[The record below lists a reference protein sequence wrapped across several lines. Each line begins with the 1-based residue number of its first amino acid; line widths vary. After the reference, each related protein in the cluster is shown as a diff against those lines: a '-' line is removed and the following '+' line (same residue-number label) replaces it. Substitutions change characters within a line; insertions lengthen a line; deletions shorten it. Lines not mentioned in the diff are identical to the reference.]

1 MAIISD
7 YLYRIQDLTNKNLQ
21 ILSAINESFS
31 TKKDHLSVSIGG
43 QQYVIPSF
51 ICLENK
57 INSLQADFEE
67 LVSMPKTGTATIT
80 VDGTTQKIQ
89 MMGYS
94 NTPDEQHI
102 TPVTTFLAE
111 KTDVLKDFMSPAPYV
126 HLNLSEVA
134 DNTKTVIVKKV
145 AVKNPDAVEAI
156 RQVAEADGRVSWGA
170 VYRVLDYWEEDKDY
184 TEYDTFRRMP
194 AKTNNPLGHYTVKRI
209 CSQTLDEDF
218 EEHYTLELNEDLTY
232 TVENESIEQQLQTG
246 DWLVGN
252 GDRVKFQ
259 VEAVQPANRTVQ
271 VKVMDGAY
279 AEIHDNT
286 GEPEKYTLR
295 FYRQADY
302 SPFKYIN
309 VPLEEDKY
317 ICIFAAA
324 VNDDLNIQAPW
335 GDGLFIDTDTLTID
349 IDGQIYGFREY
360 YDTYVNNLGDSLFG
374 ICSMVNNTV
383 NNYTK
388 DEFDAITSYK
398 PVIPADHYTV
408 TQINKH
414 LDDADSVENIR
425 RLYNQKATYKSELDT
440 VQDSITAVT
449 KMLSELSFDDTT
461 NSREKYTG
469 QLSELN
475 AKKTELTNSIAA
487 VSQEIAESAN
497 NTELPVENAK
507 YHIRGYADSSVEGMP
522 KIIKLDVEYRYKNK
536 NKFQGSAM
544 TITDEFIYS
553 DWNRQT
559 TFVDMRHPSTDGFTF
574 SFDWEEDSSNK
585 NVPSWNQIDIPIS
598 QGEVVDFKVRY
609 TFDLGWPFV
618 TTVSQWSDIV
628 QVEFPTEFLANVDI
642 LDIIEENNSDVK
654 SYQFDSKLRADGI
667 YDHVGDKIQD
677 QDITYFHKADSITS
691 GFYTDER
698 RVIPLSDKLH
708 SMHDDIL
715 DLKSEVYG
723 VSDEDLVV
731 SVTDSAQTV
740 VLRPFVENVIDTV
753 DYTSNPNKEKLF
765 ATIPNLTE
773 VLAPEQ
779 IAYQQLTISIYNGGE
794 YNAKLFTMFPGPY
807 KNILTDRAPS
817 KFDPK
822 DYTQCTYSANS
833 AGTVVPVYEHGVWML
848 TDKIDSSSRL
858 AQQMRCNC
866 GCQNC
871 NCTPDL
877 EIATPQ
883 HFNQFIYFRM
893 NDIFNAM
900 PYYNDSFGSTSSL
913 KGYDGAAL
921 IESTSKAIPQ
931 AWPYINGIT
940 DTSVGSGNCYGTL
953 FPYIGVLSNICIDSD
968 DTYKVIKPGETV
980 SIPLSFWYWFSDD
993 TTVDYITKEIAFDF
1007 RTSLYRDPVTYRL
1020 TVNAGN
1026 TAKVYSKVRRDSGY
1040 VGSKYTASVTKIAAD
1055 TKSKVTSKGVGTLA
1069 TVQKKGLKRR

>member
-80 VDGTTQKIQ
+80 TDGTTQKIQ

-102 TPVTTFLAE
+102 TPVTTFLTE
-111 KTDVLKDFMSPAPYV
+111 KTDVLKDFMSPSPYV

-145 AVKNPDAVEAI
+145 AVKNPDAVDAI
-156 RQVAEADGRVSWGA
+156 RQVADADGRVSWGA

-232 TVENESIEQQLQTG
+232 TVENEAIEQQLQVG

-259 VEAVQPANRTVQ
+259 VEAVQPANKTVQ

-398 PVIPADHYTV
+398 PVIPVDHYTV

-440 VQDSITAVT
+440 VQDSITSVT

-553 DWNRQT
+553 DWNRQA

-642 LDIIEENNSDVK
+642 LDIIEENNNDVK

-677 QDITYFHKADSITS
+677 QDLTYFHKADSIAS

-731 SVTDSAQTV
+731 TVTDSTQTV
-740 VLRPFVENVIDTV
+740 VLRPFVENIIEVV
-753 DYTSNPNKEKLF
+753 DFSSNPNKSAIFDIDGLGQSQYAIDSFK
-765 ATIPNLTE
+765 A
-773 VLAPEQ
+773 AYEQ
-779 IAYQQLTISIYNGGE
+779 LSINIYNGGE

-807 KNILTDRAPS
+807 KSILTDKAPS

-822 DYTQCTYSANS
+822 DYTACTYDQDGGLDYTN
-833 AGTVVPVYEHGVWML
+833 GVWMQL
-848 TDKIDSSSRL
+848 DKIDSSSRL
-858 AQQMRCNC
+858 SSQSACVDNC
-866 GCQNC
+866 PLVNSRAELDYA
-871 NCTPDL
+871 N
-877 EIATPQ
+877 PQ
-883 HFNQFIYFRM
+883 HFNQFLYFRM
-893 NDIFNAM
+893 NNVFNAL
-900 PYYNDSFGSTSSL
+900 PYYGTEQGILQTDGS
-913 KGYDGAAL
+913 AL
-921 IESTSKAIPQ
+921 IESTLKAVPT
-931 AWPYINGIT
+931 AWKAGGVT
-940 DTSVGSGNCYGTL
+940 TSDIQPSSSPTLFGTL
-953 FPYIGVLSNICIDSD
+953 YPYPGVLSNICIDSD
-968 DTYKVIKPGETV
+968 DPYKVIKPGESV
-980 SIPLSFWYWFSDD
+980 SIPIGFWYWFAESAADAG
-993 TTVDYITKEIAFDF
+993 ISKEIAFDF
-1007 RTSLYRDPVTYRL
+1007 RTSLYRDPVTYRI
-1020 TVNAGN
+1020 TVKTGN
-1026 TAKVYSKVRRDSGY
+1026 TSKVYSKVRRDSGY
-1040 VGSKYTASVTKIAAD
+1040 VGSKYTAAVTKIAAD
-1055 TKSKVTSKGVGTLA
+1055 TKSKLTSNGIGTLTNA
-1069 TVQKKGLKRR
+1069 KKKGLRKL

>member
-80 VDGTTQKIQ
+80 TDGTTQKIQ

-94 NTPDEQHI
+94 NTPGEQHI

-111 KTDVLKDFMSPAPYV
+111 KTDVLKDFMSPSPYI

-134 DNTKTVIVKKV
+134 DNIKTVNVKKV
-145 AVKNPDAVEAI
+145 AIKNPDAVEAI

-209 CSQTLDEDF
+209 CSQTLDGDF

-232 TVENESIEQQLQTG
+232 TVENEAIEQQLQVG

-295 FYRQADY
+295 FYRKADY

-317 ICIFAAA
+317 VCVFAAA

-360 YDTYVNNLGDSLFG
+360 YDSYVNNLGDSLFG
-374 ICSMVNNTV
+374 ICSMVNNTL

-388 DEFDAITSYK
+388 AEFDAIVSYK
-398 PVIPADHYTV
+398 PVVPEDHYTV

-414 LDDADSVENIR
+414 LDDSDTVENIR
-425 RLYNQKATYKSELDT
+425 RLYNQKAVYKSELET
-440 VQDSITAVT
+440 VQNSITNVT
-449 KMLSELSFDDTT
+449 KLLSELSFDDTT
-461 NSREKYTG
+461 NSRDKYTG
-469 QLSELN
+469 QLTDLN
-475 AKKTELTNSIAA
+475 SKKIELTNSIAA

-497 NTELPVENAK
+497 STELPVENAK
-507 YHIRGYADSSVEGMP
+507 YHIRGYADSAVDGMP

-544 TITDEFIYS
+544 TITDQFIYS

-574 SFDWEEDSSNK
+574 SFNWEEDSSNK
-585 NVPSWNQIDIPIS
+585 NLPSWNQIDIPIS
-598 QGEVVDFKVRY
+598 QGEVVDFRVRY

-628 QVEFPTEFLANVDI
+628 QVEFPTEFLANIDI
-642 LDIIEENNSDVK
+642 LNIIEENNNDVK
-654 SYQFDSKLRADGI
+654 SYQFDSKLRSEGI
-667 YDHVGDKIQD
+667 YDHVADEVKD
-677 QDITYFHKADSITS
+677 QDITYFHKADYVTS

-708 SMHDDIL
+708 SMHNDIL

-731 SVTDSAQTV
+731 TVTDSNQTV
-740 VLRPFVENVIDTV
+740 VLRPYSDNVIEV
-753 DYTSNPNKEKLF
+753 IDYVSNPNKENIFNIDNDSSSGYASDSFK
-765 ATIPNLTE
+765 
-773 VLAPEQ
+773 V
-779 IAYQQLTISIYNGGE
+779 AYEQLTLTIYNGGE

-807 KNILTDRAPS
+807 KSLLTDKAPS

-822 DYTQCTYSANS
+822 DYTACTYDTN
-833 AGTVVPVYEHGVWML
+833 GMLDYTNGVWMQM
-848 TDKIDSSSRL
+848 DKIDSSSRL
-858 AQQMRCNC
+858 AGQAGCIVDNC
-866 GCQNC
+866 PLVN
-871 NCTPDL
+871 TTTTEL
-877 EIATPQ
+877 EYANPQ
-883 HFNQFIYFRM
+883 HFNQFLYFRM
-893 NDIFNAM
+893 NNVFNAV
-900 PYYNDSFGSTSSL
+900 PYYGNLGSGIL
-913 KGYDGAAL
+913 QADGICE
-921 IESTSKAIPQ
+921 IESTCKAVPT
-931 AWPYINGIT
+931 AWKPKGLTNNDI
-940 DTSVGSGNCYGTL
+940 SAGSGTQYFGTL
-953 FPYIGVLSNICIDSD
+953 YPYPGVLSNICIDSD
-968 DTYKVIKPGETV
+968 ETFKVIRPGESI
-980 SIPLSFWYWFSDD
+980 SIPLSFWYWFSSSASDKGMVKD
-993 TTVDYITKEIAFDF
+993 IAFDF

-1020 TVNAGN
+1020 TVKTGN
-1026 TAKVYSKVRRDSGY
+1026 TDKIYSKVRRDSGF
-1040 VGSKYTASVTKIAAD
+1040 VGSKYTASVTKVASEA
-1055 TKSKVTSKGVGTLA
+1055 KSKLSDQSITSTSSVINGG
-1069 TVQKKGLKRR
+1069 KRRR

>member
-80 VDGTTQKIQ
+80 TDGTTQKIQ

-94 NTPDEQHI
+94 NTPGEQHI
-102 TPVTTFLAE
+102 TPVTTFFSE

-232 TVENESIEQQLQTG
+232 TVENEAIEQQLQVG

-335 GDGLFIDTDTLTID
+335 GDGLFIDTDALTID

-360 YDTYVNNLGDSLFG
+360 YDSYVNNLGDSLFG
-374 ICSMVNNTV
+374 ICSMVDNTV

-398 PVIPADHYTV
+398 PVIPVDHYTV

-618 TTVSQWSDIV
+618 TTVSQWSDII
-628 QVEFPTEFLANVDI
+628 QVEFPTEFLANIDI
-642 LDIIEENNSDVK
+642 LDIIEENNNDVK

-731 SVTDSAQTV
+731 TVTDSTQTV
-740 VLRPFVENVIDTV
+740 VLRPFVENVIEVV
-753 DYTSNPNKEKLF
+753 DFSSNPNKSKIFDIEGLGQSPYSVESY
-765 ATIPNLTE
+765 A
-773 VLAPEQ
+773 AAYEQ
-779 IAYQQLTISIYNGGE
+779 LSINIYNGGE

-807 KNILTDRAPS
+807 KSILTDKAPS

-822 DYTQCTYSANS
+822 DYTSCTYSQDGGLDYAN
-833 AGTVVPVYEHGVWML
+833 GVWMQL
-848 TDKIDSSSRL
+848 DKIDSSSRL
-858 AQQMRCNC
+858 SSQSTCVDNC
-866 GCQNC
+866 PLVNHRAELDYA
-871 NCTPDL
+871 N
-877 EIATPQ
+877 PQ
-883 HFNQFIYFRM
+883 HFNQFLYFRM
-893 NDIFNAM
+893 NNIFNAL
-900 PYYNDSFGSTSSL
+900 PYYGTSSGIL
-913 KGYDGAAL
+913 QSEGNEL
-921 IESTSKAIPQ
+921 IDSTFKAVPT
-931 AWPYINGIT
+931 AWGPGGLTT
-940 DTSVGSGNCYGTL
+940 DSIQSSSSPTVFGTL
-953 FPYIGVLSNICIDSD
+953 YPYPGVLSNICIDSD
-968 DTYKVIKPGETV
+968 DTYKVIKPGESV
-980 SIPLSFWYWFSDD
+980 SVPLGFWYWFTESASDAG
-993 TTVDYITKEIAFDF
+993 IIKEIAFDF

-1020 TVNAGN
+1020 TVKTGN
-1026 TAKVYSKVRRDSGY
+1026 TSKVYSKVRRDSGY
-1040 VGSKYTASVTKIAAD
+1040 IGSKYTASVTKIAAN
-1055 TKSKVTSKGVGTLA
+1055 TNSKLTSKGAGTL
-1069 TVQKKGLKRR
+1069 TVAKKKGLRKL

>member
-111 KTDVLKDFMSPAPYV
+111 KTDVLKDFMSPAPYI

-145 AVKNPDAVEAI
+145 AIKNPDAVEAI

-170 VYRVLDYWEEDKDY
+170 VYRVLDYWDEDKDY

-232 TVENESIEQQLQTG
+232 TVENEAIEQQLQVG

-259 VEAVQPANRTVQ
+259 VEAVQPANKTVQ

-398 PVIPADHYTV
+398 PVIPVDHYTV

-440 VQDSITAVT
+440 VQDSITSVT

-507 YHIRGYADSSVEGMP
+507 YHIRGYADSSVDGMP

-642 LDIIEENNSDVK
+642 LDIIEENNNDVK

-677 QDITYFHKADSITS
+677 QDVTYFHKADSIAS

-723 VSDEDLVV
+723 VSDDDLVV
-731 SVTDSAQTV
+731 TVTDSTQTV
-740 VLRPFVENVIDTV
+740 VLRPFVENIIEVV
-753 DYTSNPNKEKLF
+753 DFSSNPNKSAIFDIDGLGQSQYAIDSFK
-765 ATIPNLTE
+765 A
-773 VLAPEQ
+773 AYEQ
-779 IAYQQLTISIYNGGE
+779 LSINIYNGGE

-807 KNILTDRAPS
+807 KSILTDKAPS

-822 DYTQCTYSANS
+822 DYTACTYDQDGGLDYTN
-833 AGTVVPVYEHGVWML
+833 GVWMQL
-848 TDKIDSSSRL
+848 DKIDSSSRL
-858 AQQMRCNC
+858 SSQSVCVDNC
-866 GCQNC
+866 PLVNSRAELDYA
-871 NCTPDL
+871 N
-877 EIATPQ
+877 PQ
-883 HFNQFIYFRM
+883 HFNQFLYFRM
-893 NDIFNAM
+893 NNVFNAL
-900 PYYNDSFGSTSSL
+900 PYYGTEQGILQTDGS
-913 KGYDGAAL
+913 AL
-921 IESTSKAIPQ
+921 IESTLKAVPT
-931 AWPYINGIT
+931 AWKAGGVT
-940 DTSVGSGNCYGTL
+940 TSDIQPSSSPTLFGTL
-953 FPYIGVLSNICIDSD
+953 YPYPGVLSNICIDSD
-968 DTYKVIKPGETV
+968 DPYKVIKPGESV
-980 SIPLSFWYWFSDD
+980 SVPLGFWYWFAESAADAG
-993 TTVDYITKEIAFDF
+993 ISKEIAFDF
-1007 RTSLYRDPVTYRL
+1007 RTSLYRDPVTYRI
-1020 TVNAGN
+1020 TVKTGN
-1026 TAKVYSKVRRDSGY
+1026 TSKVYSKVRRDSGY
-1040 VGSKYTASVTKIAAD
+1040 VGSKYTAAVTKIAAD
-1055 TKSKVTSKGVGTLA
+1055 TKSKLTSNGIGTLTNA
-1069 TVQKKGLKRR
+1069 KKKGLRKL

>member
-31 TKKDHLSVSIGG
+31 TKKDHLSVSVGG

-51 ICLENK
+51 ISLENK

-80 VDGTTQKIQ
+80 TDGSTQKIQ

-102 TPVTTFLAE
+102 DPVTTFMAE
-111 KTDVLKDFMSPAPYV
+111 KTDVLKDFMSPSPYI
-126 HLNLSEVA
+126 HLDLSEAA
-134 DNTKTVIVKKV
+134 DNIKTVNVRKV
-145 AVKNPDAVEAI
+145 AIKNPDAVEAI
-156 RQVAEADGRVSWGA
+156 RQAADADGRVTWGA
-170 VYRVLDYWEEDKDY
+170 VWRVLDYWEEDKDY
-184 TEYDTFRRMP
+184 VMYDTFRRMP

-218 EEHYTLELNEDLTY
+218 EEHYVLELNEDLTY
-232 TVENESIEQQLQTG
+232 TVESEAIEQQLQVG

-259 VEAVQPANRTVQ
+259 VEAVQPANKTVQ

-286 GEPEKYTLR
+286 GEPEKYTLH

-302 SPFKYIN
+302 SPFKYLN

-335 GDGLFIDTDTLTID
+335 GEGLFIDTDSLTID
-349 IDGQIYGFREY
+349 INGQIYGFREY

-398 PVIPADHYTV
+398 PVIPVDHYTV

-425 RLYNQKATYKSELDT
+425 KLYNQKATYKSELDT
-440 VQDSITAVT
+440 VQVSITSVT

-487 VSQEIAESAN
+487 ITQEIAESAN

-522 KIIKLDVEYRYKNK
+522 KIIKIDVEYRYKNK

-553 DWNRQT
+553 DWNRQV

-574 SFDWEEDSSNK
+574 SFNWEEDSSNK

-628 QVEFPTEFLANVDI
+628 QVEFPTEFLANIDI
-642 LDIIEENNSDVK
+642 LDIIEENNNDVK
-654 SYQFDSKLRADGI
+654 SYQFDSKLRSEGI
-667 YDHVGDKIQD
+667 YDHVGDKVQD
-677 QDITYFHKADSITS
+677 QDITYFHKADTITS

-708 SMHDDIL
+708 TMHDDIL

-731 SVTDSAQTV
+731 TVTDSTQTV
-740 VLRPFVENVIDTV
+740 VLRPFVENVIEVV
-753 DYTSNPNKEKLF
+753 DYTTNANKENIFNISGGHSDPQYAAAYEQL
-765 ATIPNLTE
+765 NLT
-773 VLAPEQ
+773 
-779 IAYQQLTISIYNGGE
+779 IYNGGE

-807 KNILTDRAPS
+807 KSILTDRAPS

-822 DYTQCTYSANS
+822 DYTACTY
-833 AGTVVPVYEHGVWML
+833 GTNGLIDYTNGVWMQL
-848 TDKIDSSSRL
+848 DKIDGSSRL
-858 AQQMRCNC
+858 SQQTSCVDNC
-866 GCQNC
+866 PLINQ
-871 NCTPDL
+871 TPELDY
-877 EIATPQ
+877 ANPQ
-883 HFNQFIYFRM
+883 HFNQFLYFRM
-893 NDIFNAM
+893 NNVFNAL
-900 PYYNDSFGSTSSL
+900 PYYGTQSSVIQSSSDELIDSTFRAVPSTWVP
-913 KGYDGAAL
+913 GGV
-921 IESTSKAIPQ
+921 
-931 AWPYINGIT
+931 T
-940 DTSVGSGNCYGTL
+940 DSDIDSNTAHPVFGTL
-953 FPYIGVLSNICIDSD
+953 YPYPGVLSNICIDSE
-968 DTYKVIKPGETV
+968 DTYKVIKPGESV
-980 SIPLSFWYWFSDD
+980 SIPLGFWYWFPAGATDAGI
-993 TTVDYITKEIAFDF
+993 VKEIAFDF
-1007 RTSLYRDPVTYRL
+1007 RTSLYRDPITYRM
-1020 TVNAGN
+1020 TVKTGN
-1026 TAKVYSKVRRDSGY
+1026 TAKTYSKVRRDSGY
-1040 VGSKYTASVTKIAAD
+1040 VGSKYTAAVTKIAAD
-1055 TKSKVTSKGVGTLA
+1055 TKSKLTTRGSGTLA
-1069 TVQKKGLKRR
+1069 VVQNKGTRKR

>member
-31 TKKDHLSVSIGG
+31 TKKDHLSVSVGG

-51 ICLENK
+51 ISLENK

-80 VDGTTQKIQ
+80 TDGSTQKIK

-102 TPVTTFLAE
+102 DPVTTFMAE
-111 KTDVLKDFMSPAPYV
+111 KTDVLKDFMSPSPYI
-126 HLNLSEVA
+126 HLDLSEAA
-134 DNTKTVIVKKV
+134 DNIKTVNVRKV
-145 AVKNPDAVEAI
+145 AIKNPDAVEAI
-156 RQVAEADGRVSWGA
+156 RQAADADGRVTWGA
-170 VYRVLDYWEEDKDY
+170 VWRVLDYWEEDKDY
-184 TEYDTFRRMP
+184 VMYDTFRRMP

-218 EEHYTLELNEDLTY
+218 EEHYVLELNEDLTY
-232 TVENESIEQQLQTG
+232 TVENEAIEQQLQVG

-259 VEAVQPANRTVQ
+259 VEATQPANKTVQ

-302 SPFKYIN
+302 SPFKYLN
-309 VPLEEDKY
+309 VPLEEDQY
-317 ICIFAAA
+317 ICVFAAA

-335 GDGLFIDTDTLTID
+335 GEGLFIDTDSLTID
-349 IDGQIYGFREY
+349 INGQIYGFREY

-388 DEFDAITSYK
+388 DEFDSITSYK

-440 VQDSITAVT
+440 VQASISSVT

-522 KIIKLDVEYRYKNK
+522 KIIKIDVEYRYKNK

-553 DWNRQT
+553 DWNRQV

-574 SFDWEEDSSNK
+574 SFNWEEDSSNK

-628 QVEFPTEFLANVDI
+628 QVEFPTEFLANIDI
-642 LDIIEENNSDVK
+642 LDIIEENNNDVK
-654 SYQFDSKLRADGI
+654 SYQFDSKLRAEGI
-667 YDHVGDKIQD
+667 YDHVGDKVQD

-731 SVTDSAQTV
+731 TVTDSTQTV
-740 VLRPFVENVIDTV
+740 VLRPFVENVIEVV
-753 DYTSNPNKEKLF
+753 DYTTNPNKQNIFEPIDSSYSSDAF
-765 ATIPNLTE
+765 A
-773 VLAPEQ
+773 VAYEQ
-779 IAYQQLTISIYNGGE
+779 LNISIYNGGE

-807 KNILTDRAPS
+807 KSLLTDRAPS
-817 KFDPK
+817 KFDPS
-822 DYTQCTYSANS
+822 DYTQCTYNS
-833 AGTVVPVYEHGVWML
+833 TGGLNYDNGIWMQL
-848 TDKIDSSSRL
+848 DQIDGSSRL
-858 AQQMRCNC
+858 SPQSSCVDNC
-866 GCQNC
+866 PLINQSAVLDYAN
-871 NCTPDL
+871 
-877 EIATPQ
+877 PQ
-883 HFNQFIYFRM
+883 HFNQFLYFRM
-893 NDIFNAM
+893 KNVFNAI
-900 PYYNDSFGSTSSL
+900 PYYSAASGLIQTDGDAPIDSTHKAVPSTWVPSNLQPS
-913 KGYDGAAL
+913 
-921 IESTSKAIPQ
+921 AIDPNSGGVYCTLY
-931 AWPYINGIT
+931 PY
-940 DTSVGSGNCYGTL
+940 
-953 FPYIGVLSNICIDSD
+953 PGVLSNICIDSE
-968 DTYKVIKPGETV
+968 DTYKIIKPGESV
-980 SIPLSFWYWFSDD
+980 NIPLGFWYWFSQSTSDAG
-993 TTVDYITKEIAFDF
+993 VLKEIAFDF
-1007 RTSLYRDPVTYRL
+1007 RTSLYRDPITYRM
-1020 TVNAGN
+1020 TVKAGN
-1026 TAKVYSKVRRDSGY
+1026 TSKIYSKVRRDSGY

-1055 TKSKVTSKGVGTLA
+1055 TKSKLTTKGTGTLA
-1069 TVQKKGLKRR
+1069 AVKNKGVKKR

>member
-232 TVENESIEQQLQTG
+232 TVENESIEQQLQVG

-259 VEAVQPANRTVQ
+259 VEAVQPANRIVQ
-271 VKVMDGAY
+271 AKVMDGAY

-398 PVIPADHYTV
+398 PVIPVDHYTV

-574 SFDWEEDSSNK
+574 SFNWEEDSSNK

-642 LDIIEENNSDVK
+642 LDIIEENNNDVK

-677 QDITYFHKADSITS
+677 QDITYFHKANSITS

-731 SVTDSAQTV
+731 TVTDSTQTV
-740 VLRPFVENVIDTV
+740 VLRPFVENVIEVV
-753 DYTSNPNKEKLF
+753 DFSSNPNKSPIFDIDGLGQTQYAIDSFK
-765 ATIPNLTE
+765 A
-773 VLAPEQ
+773 AYEQ
-779 IAYQQLTISIYNGGE
+779 LSINIYNGGE

-807 KNILTDRAPS
+807 KSILTDKAPS

-822 DYTQCTYSANS
+822 DYTACTYDQN
-833 AGTVVPVYEHGVWML
+833 GGLDYVNGIWMQL
-848 TDKIDSSSRL
+848 DKIDSSSRL
-858 AQQMRCNC
+858 AAQSACVDNC
-866 GCQNC
+866 PLISHRAELDYAN
-871 NCTPDL
+871 
-877 EIATPQ
+877 PQ

-893 NDIFNAM
+893 NNIFNAL
-900 PYYNDSFGSTSSL
+900 PYYGTEQGL
-913 KGYDGAAL
+913 LQTDGDAL
-921 IESTSKAIPQ
+921 IESTFKAVPT
-931 AWPYINGIT
+931 AWKPGGLT
-940 DTSVGSGNCYGTL
+940 ASDVQPTGSSPTVFGTL
-953 FPYIGVLSNICIDSD
+953 YPYPGVLSNICIDSD
-968 DTYKVIKPGETV
+968 DTYKVIKPGESV
-980 SIPLSFWYWFSDD
+980 SVPLGFWYWFAGS
-993 TTVDYITKEIAFDF
+993 TTDAGIVKEIAFDF

-1020 TVNAGN
+1020 TVKTGN
-1026 TAKVYSKVRRDSGY
+1026 TSKVYSKVRRDSGY

-1069 TVQKKGLKRR
+1069 TVQKKGSKRR